1 MAVSRLNFLHNGNFW
16 ETEPLKCAG
25 GDIRLRVHK
34 AGPFP
39 VEIMVSIDGE
49 EEYLLQDYFGFD
61 ERKSEVTL
69 EGVMPGQFIK
79 LRSRSEFTLVKY
91 LEL

>member
-1 MAVSRLNFLHNGNFW
+1 MAASKLSFSYNGNFW

-34 AGPFP
+34 SGFFP

-49 EEYLLQDYFGFD
+49 EEYLLHDNFGFD
-61 ERKSEVTL
+61 ERMSEVTL
-69 EGVMPGQFIK
+69 EGVMPGQFVK
-79 LRSRSEFTLVKY
+79 LRSRSELTLVKY
-91 LEL
+91 IEL